1 MNDRLGPPRRLMQL
15 HALLMLLGIAPLPAL
30 EFHVSPAGDDGNPG
44 TKQQPFATMAAGRDA
59 IRKLKQTAP
68 LKEPLTV
75 ILHSGTYFLPQAL
88 TFTSADSGTENAPIT
103 YLAERGGTV
112 RLTGGRVVTSWQ
124 MVTDP
129 RVLERLVAEA
139 RAHVRVA
146 DLRAQGISDFGKLAQ
161 RGFARGYPVA
171 EAELFSNDA
180 PMTLARWPNDGF
192 RKATAKT
199 DDQTVI
205 VDTDRMTRWSAEAEP
220 WVMAYWHHDWAELYE
235 PLAGFDPARKAL
247 LRNADIKPVYG
258 LTPANTRWYVSNVL
272 AELDSP
278 GEYYID
284 RSKGLL
290 YFWPPQPDAVTA
302 LSMTESLI
310 RAEGLAHVTFR
321 NLTFE
326 QCRGTAVSINNGS
339 GCKVVGCII
348 RNTGQLGVS
357 VSGGT
362 HHEVR
367 GCDILFTGTGGISM
381 SGGDRATLTP
391 ANHNADNNHVH
402 HYARRARTYHPAIT
416 ISGVGNR
423 IAHNLVHDGPHM
435 ALAAGGNEHIV
446 EFNEVHNVVEESGD
460 AGAYY
465 VGRDWTQRGN
475 ILRYNY
481 WHDILGPSSYGGM
494 TIYLDDQHSGHTIH
508 GNLFERCNQAVFI
521 GGGDDNVVT
530 NNVFL
535 SCWKGAHL
543 DNRGMGWQKPATDD
557 PKGELRSRL
566 IAMPYT
572 NELWSTRYPTLV
584 HILTDDPGVP
594 KRNVFARNL
603 SAGGSWEDI
612 APTIRPF
619 QTVSDNLVFDKD
631 SDWIRVVR
639 DASGRLDRLEYKDS
653 EAVTKLGFQDLPL
666 PKMGLVADEFRATW
680 PVTHVTREVRLP
692 EK

>member
-1 MNDRLGPPRRLMQL
+1 M
-15 HALLMLLGIAPLPAL
+15 LMLLGITPLAAL
-30 EFHVSPAGDDGNPG
+30 EFHVAPTGADGNPG
-44 TKQQPFATMAAGRDA
+44 TQQKPFATLAAGRDA

-68 LKEPLTV
+68 LTEPVTV
-75 ILHSGTYFLPQAL
+75 IVHSGSYFLPQAL
-88 TFTSADSGTENAPIT
+88 TFSSEDSGMESAPIT
-103 YLAERGGTV
+103 YLAEPGSKV
-112 RLTGGRVVTSWQ
+112 RLTGGRGVASWRA
-124 MVTDP
+124 VTDP
-129 RVLERLVAEA
+129 SVLELLDADA

-146 DLRAQGISDFGKLAQ
+146 DLHAQGITDFGKLKP
-161 RGFARGYPVA
+161 RGFSRGYPVA
-171 EAELFSNDA
+171 EAELFACDE
-180 PMTLARWPNDGF
+180 PMTLVRWPNNGF

-235 PLAGFDPARKAL
+235 PLVGFDPARKAL
-247 LRNADIKPVYG
+247 LRDAKIKPVYG

-278 GEYYID
+278 GEYYIH
-284 RSKGLL
+284 RTKGLL

-310 RAEGLAHVTFR
+310 RAEGLAYVTFR

-326 QCRGTAVSINNGS
+326 QCRGTAISINNGNE
-339 GCKVVGCII
+339 CKVVGCII

-362 HHEVR
+362 RHEVR
-367 GCDILFTGTGGISM
+367 GCDVFFTGTGGISM
-381 SGGDRATLTP
+381 SGGDRPTLTP
-391 ANHNADNNHVH
+391 ANHNAENNHVH

-416 ISGVGNR
+416 VSGVGNR

-435 ALAAGGNEHIV
+435 ALAAGGNDHIV

-475 ILRYNY
+475 VLRYNY

-508 GNLFERCNQAVFI
+508 GNFFERCNQAVFI

-535 SCWKGAHL
+535 GCWKAAHL

-557 PKGELRSRL
+557 PKGELRSHL

-572 NELWSTRYPTLV
+572 NGLWSTRYPTLV

-594 KRNVFARNL
+594 KRNVFAKNL
-603 SAGGSWEDI
+603 SAGGKWEDI
-612 APTIRPF
+612 APTIRQF
-619 QTVSDNLVFDKD
+619 QTVSDNLVFDTD
-631 SDWIRVVR
+631 SDWIRIVR
-639 DASGRLDRLEYKDS
+639 DASGYLERLEYKDPA
-653 EAVTKLGFQDLPL
+653 AVRKLGFQDLAL
-666 PKMGLVADEFRATW
+666 PKMGLYADEFRATW
-680 PVTHVTREVRLP
+680 PVIHVTRKVKLP
-692 EK
+692 QK